1 MEAQPLSMEHHPNE
15 NNTTQV
21 TFLDQGYCLLSMQ
34 TNAPL
39 TESVKEVGGD
49 HEMKEMMV
57 EVQLNGDAGNFSLL
71 EPANVGHSGGLYD
84 KPLSCFG
91 CGIGWFS

>member
-1 MEAQPLSMEHHPNE
+1 MSDFVVFSTVHISFFYCNLLQYSRNFG
-15 NNTTQV
+15 
-21 TFLDQGYCLLSMQ
+21 FLFFNGG
-34 TNAPL
+34 
-39 TESVKEVGGD
+39 VVGGD

>member
-1 MEAQPLSMEHHPNE
+1 MSDFVVFSTVQISFFI
-15 NNTTQV
+15 V
-21 TFLDQGYCLLSMQ
+21 TFCSILGIFVFLFF
-34 TNAPL
+34 NGG
-39 TESVKEVGGD
+39 VVGGE

-71 EPANVGHSGGLYD
+71 EPANGEHSGGLYD